1 MTMMPMSVNR
11 SEVVSNTFK
20 PLKKMKFA
28 CTRYFSSIS
37 TENDSSS
44 LFTKL
49 AFKCT
54 SEVNKA
60 HYNKLREEK
69 YFFSLLSKRSR

>member
-28 CTRYFSSIS
+28 CNSYFSSMS
-37 TENDSSS
+37 TENDNFSSF
-44 LFTKL
+44 FTTSAL
-49 AFKCT
+49 KCT
-54 SEVNKA
+54 
-60 HYNKLREEK
+60 
-69 YFFSLLSKRSR
+69 